1 MYDAAKQWS
10 QAAHVSE
17 ALLRFQNNQ
26 KIPSSSWIMLCCS
39 KTHLRRGLAAEKETE
54 GNERKICFDSNV
66 IYPSATRRFSL
77 TMISSLLLGTVSKC
91 RKMAENAEDD
101 VNLLSAK
108 QLSTLLQELWELRE
122 RGSFCDVVV
131 EVQSRRYLA
140 HKAVLSSTSG
150 YFRSLFLGA
159 PCSSMGPFVVDFVS
173 MGTFEQVLGYVYRGD
188 VTVSRADVRPLRRAA
203 RKLELRCLVEAC
215 EPYVGGD
222 DDEEEDSE
230 DDDHLAFDGGNN
242 AAEENGG
249 SNGRED
255 DPFDVEN
262 DFSAVAAADVAPAA
276 DCGGWNGEKEDRA
289 DEERDAGG
297 LLDDYGGR
305 AASPAHAIKSEPQCD
320 PPAEGHAWPVK
331 AEELGGRADCLYA
344 DAGDAAAPPGG
355 EGLDDED
362 DGRWRCVPPL
372 GLEPEPAA
380 PSSASVSPEKYY
392 RHAGGGPPERVQCG
406 ACGEPMDAS
415 VSLLREHS
423 CTHLDLE
430 RLECRLCGARFAY
443 ISEAVEHALAH
454 TGVPV
459 MACAHCGRRF
469 VSERLMGVHAS
480 GRCRKNRGPR
490 GGGGRSAL
498 PHHPAGASPALAD
511 CAERL
516 PCKVCAEPLAQ
527 SMSALR
533 EHGRLH
539 VDAERHACRVCGLQM
554 TSSGNLVKHSLL
566 HIGILLFCCDSCSKK
581 FLFKNQL
588 ERHHKIRCCGG
599 AMGGFG
605 GGAAVGE

>member
-1 MYDAAKQWS
+1 MS
-10 QAAHVSE
+10 
-17 ALLRFQNNQ
+17 
-26 KIPSSSWIMLCCS
+26 CCS

-54 GNERKICFDSNV
+54 G
-66 IYPSATRRFSL
+66 
-77 TMISSLLLGTVSKC
+77 TVSKR

-215 EPYVGGD
+215 EPYED
-222 DDEEEDSE
+222 DE
-230 DDDHLAFDGGNN
+230 DDDHLAFDGGDN

-289 DEERDAGG
+289 DEERGDAGDAGG

-305 AASPAHAIKSEPQCD
+305 AASPAHAIKSEPQ
-320 PPAEGHAWPVK
+320 PKSSAAEPTASTRTPATGP
-331 AEELGGRADCLYA
+331 R
-344 DAGDAAAPPGG
+344 
-355 EGLDDED
+355 
-362 DGRWRCVPPL
+362 R
-372 GLEPEPAA
+372 PAA
-380 PSSASVSPEKYY
+380 KASTRRRTATAAGAASRRSASSRSRR
-392 RHAGGGPPERVQCG
+392 RHRRRRRRASRRRSTTGTRGGGGPPERVQCG

-498 PHHPAGASPALAD
+498 PHHAAGASPALAD

-605 GGAAVGE
+605 GTAAVGE

>member
-1 MYDAAKQWS
+1 
-10 QAAHVSE
+10 
-17 ALLRFQNNQ
+17 
-26 KIPSSSWIMLCCS
+26 
-39 KTHLRRGLAAEKETE
+39 
-54 GNERKICFDSNV
+54 
-66 IYPSATRRFSL
+66 
-77 TMISSLLLGTVSKC
+77 
-91 RKMAENAEDD
+91 MAENAEDD
-101 VNLLSAK
+101 VNLLSTK

-215 EPYVGGD
+215 EPYVGC
-222 DDEEEDSE
+222 
-230 DDDHLAFDGGNN
+230 
-242 AAEENGG
+242 ENGE
-249 SNGRED
+249 SNGRDDD
-255 DPFDVEN
+255 DPFDIGN
-262 DFSAVAAADVAPAA
+262 DFSAVAAAAAAVAPAA
-276 DCGGWNGEKEDRA
+276 DCDGWNGEREDRA
-289 DEERDAGG
+289 DKERDAGDAGG
-297 LLDDYGGR
+297 LGDDAGGLGDDYAGR
-305 AASPAHAIKSEPQCD
+305 GASPAHCIKSEPQCE
-320 PPAEGHAWPVK
+320 PPAEGLAWPVK

-344 DAGDAAAPPGG
+344 DAGG
-355 EGLDDED
+355 EGLDGGDD
-362 DGRWRCVPPL
+362 GDYDGDGRWRRVPPQGPAF

-380 PSSASVSPEKYY
+380 MALSSASVSLEKRY
-392 RHAGGGPPERVQCG
+392 RHAAGGAPERVQCG

-443 ISEAVEHALAH
+443 VSEAVEHALAH

-480 GRCRKNRGPR
+480 GRCRKNRGSR
-490 GGGGRSAL
+490 GGGGGGGRSA
-498 PHHPAGASPALAD
+498 PPRHPASAASAGPRAD

-599 AMGGFG
+599 AMGGGYGG

>member
-1 MYDAAKQWS
+1 MS
-10 QAAHVSE
+10 
-17 ALLRFQNNQ
+17 
-26 KIPSSSWIMLCCS
+26 CCS

-54 GNERKICFDSNV
+54 GNERKSCFDTNV

-77 TMISSLLLGTVSKC
+77 TMISSLLLGTVSKR

-215 EPYVGGD
+215 EPYVGGGD
-222 DDEEEDSE
+222 DDEEEEDDE
-230 DDDHLAFDGGNN
+230 DDDHLAFDGGDN

-276 DCGGWNGEKEDRA
+276 DCGGWNGEKEDCA
-289 DEERDAGG
+289 DEERGDAGDAGG

-331 AEELGGRADCLYA
+331 AEELGGRADCLYRTPA
-344 DAGDAAAPPGG
+344 TGP
-355 EGLDDED
+355 
-362 DGRWRCVPPL
+362 RR
-372 GLEPEPAA
+372 PAA
-380 PSSASVSPEKYY
+380 KASTRRRTATAAGAASRRSASSRSRR
-392 RHAGGGPPERVQCG
+392 RHRRRRRRASRRRSTTGTRGGGGPPERVQCG

-605 GGAAVGE
+605 GTAAVGE